1 MERIIELS
9 KLDEEGVV
17 IEKSDQ
23 FETSAFSAVYRK
35 TKLLL
40 KEIITG
46 QGKAENLQGDIN
58 NIISFE
64 GRRGTGKTSVML
76 SVHKALEN
84 YVESP
89 FLDLANTDGNVSFV
103 TLNYIDA
110 SLLENEESIIEL
122 ILANMFSKLLEYDRN
137 GGLQNQNEYGSK
149 EVYRLFEKVYSSF
162 MALNSQTG
170 AYREVSPLRVLN
182 ELSSSQ
188 LLGESIKE
196 LVDQYLT
203 YMDKGRGD
211 RRRKNR
217 FLVISVDDI
226 DMNLNMGKGRSESVY
241 EVLENLHRYF
251 MIPNVI
257 LMLTYDYSDLCI
269 GCEKHF
275 YQIYPKKWEPET
287 EVNRQYVRS
296 ITVEYLK
303 KVVPI
308 YSRVYMPSLRKKD
321 YSGDNITKIRMNSK
335 AIQEN
340 LSPFKSILCRNGK
353 NESIDL
359 NIKKFSF
366 LMKASVSDLYY
377 DALGGKRH
385 FAEPGSLR
393 EMVQSYR
400 FFRYLLNLLES
411 DPNKENG
418 ESVIFKELLDDLYF
432 RFATEKLNRNELVVF
447 KRYLD
452 VTIERR
458 SQDILSDLEAIF
470 NEKRKEKI
478 IFKIASNFE
487 YKAFSEI
494 TCIGDKKSSYSYG
507 ELLFGL
513 YQASKNGWFS
523 KEFIWCILNS
533 YTIMLTK
540 LYRKMRMTNN
550 PREARKLRSEFAEII
565 GTSVSS
571 SWSNLFVPKLQRI
584 GEAILEEE
592 MAEANENQ
600 IILDAQN
607 TSLISA
613 ASIRHSLSYVKIS
626 FELEKY
632 VKLGDL
638 IEELRMIEIM
648 GMFFT
653 KVNHRGSRAAIN
665 SGFKISY
672 NKGFDENEEK
682 DNKERNSNARFN
694 IGSDQKNSSERKV
707 WIDFEY
713 TDGCFNIMNFVTNL
727 FLWDSYFDSLHRSLK
742 KAYEDYYEDIKR
754 LGNQDVRIE
763 RMDIF
768 FKRYSLKANY
778 EDWYHE
784 FYGFAMPLYSF
795 DMMYNI
801 MKRCY
806 QRRGLLPV
814 AVGQDSFWD
823 YVNKV
828 YASIGDLLKA
838 EGEFYFADGEGQPA
852 AYSFNRFWRAYEECP
867 FIEYINKLEQNKRLK
882 KRFKDNF
889 KDMIGACCGYEE
901 IKK

>member
-17 IEKSDQ
+17 IEKSDE

-40 KEIITG
+40 NEMITG
-46 QGKAENLQGDIN
+46 KDRKKTLQGDIN

-84 YVESP
+84 YEKNSVWDLDES
-89 FLDLANTDGNVSFV
+89 DGNVSFV

-137 GGLQNQNEYGSK
+137 GGFQNQNEYGSK
-149 EVYRLFEKVYSSF
+149 EVYRLFEKVFSSF
-162 MALNSQTG
+162 TALNSQTG
-170 AYREVSPLRVLN
+170 KYREISPLRVLN

-188 LLGESIKE
+188 LLGENIKE
-196 LVDQYLT
+196 LVDQYLE
-203 YMDKGRGD
+203 YMDRSRGD

-226 DMNLNMGKGRSESVY
+226 DMNLNTGKGRSESVY

-275 YQIYPKKWEPET
+275 YQIYPKKWEPKT
-287 EVNRQYVRS
+287 EVNRQYVRT

-321 YSGDNITKIRMNSK
+321 YSDDNITKIRMNIEE
-335 AIQEN
+335 IQRD
-340 LSPFKSILCRNGK
+340 LKPFKAALCRSRK
-353 NESIDL
+353 NETVDL
-359 NIKKFSF
+359 TVKKFSF

-377 DALGGKRH
+377 DALGGKKH
-385 FAEPGSLR
+385 FAEPTSLR

-400 FFRYLLNLLES
+400 FYRYLLNLLENGQS
-411 DPNKENG
+411 EEDRDPI
-418 ESVIFKELLDDLYF
+418 VFKELLDDLYF
-432 RFATEKLNRNELVVF
+432 RFATERLNRNELTVF

-458 SQDILSDLEAIF
+458 SQDILSDLEEIF
-470 NEKRKEKI
+470 NEKQKGKNPLEA
-478 IFKIASNFE
+478 ASDFDDT
-487 YKAFSEI
+487 SLSSI

-540 LYRKMRMTNN
+540 LYRKMQKTNN
-550 PREARKLRSEFAEII
+550 QSEEKKLRNKFAQII
-565 GTSVSS
+565 GASVSS
-571 SWSNLFVPKLQRI
+571 SWSNLFVPKLQRVH
-584 GEAILEEE
+584 AADLEEE
-592 MAEANENQ
+592 MDEANENQ

-607 TSLISA
+607 TSLVSVG
-613 ASIRHSLSYVKIS
+613 SIRHSLSYVKIP
-626 FELEKY
+626 FKLEKY
-632 VKLGDL
+632 VTLSEFIK
-638 IEELRMIEIM
+638 ELRMIEIM

-653 KVNHRGSRAAIN
+653 RVSHRGSQVALN
-665 SGFKISY
+665 HGFKITY
-672 NKGFDENEEK
+672 NSFIK
-682 DNKERNSNARFN
+682 NKENSTDHGSNNRNEQRVDIN
-694 IGSDQKNSSERKV
+694 
-707 WIDFEY
+707 FEY

-727 FLWDSYFDSLHRSLK
+727 FLWDSYFDSLHANLK
-742 KAYEDYYEDIKR
+742 GAFEEYYRDIRR
-754 LGNQDVRIE
+754 LGNQEIRIKKI
-763 RMDIF
+763 DGF
-768 FKRYSLKANY
+768 FETYSLKACYKSWN
-778 EDWYHE
+778 HE
-784 FYGFAMPLYSF
+784 FKGFAMPLYSF

-806 QRRGLLPV
+806 QHRGLFPV
-814 AVGQDSFWD
+814 AVGIDHFWH
-823 YVNKV
+823 YVKRV
-828 YASIGDLLKA
+828 YVSMGNLLRA
-838 EGEFYFADGEGQPA
+838 EGAFYFSDGEKGLEA
-852 AYSFNRFWRAYEECP
+852 DSFNRFWRAYEECP
-867 FIEYINKLEQNKRLK
+867 FIDYINKLDENSRL
-882 KRFKDNF
+882 RTLFLDNF
-889 KDMIGACCGYEE
+889 KQMILSCCGPEE